1 MAKVNQAEFA
11 KMHGVSRKTVTTW
24 KARGW
29 LVLDGNDVDVESS
42 NQNIERYRKTVT
54 YPARGNKQGNKVTG
68 NTSTGNSQAD
78 EKKES
83 PAQAAE
89 RIIKELGQKMTFDEA
104 RTMKE
109 TYFALLAKL
118 EYEEKSKLLLP
129 WQDMVK
135 AVSSEYSRVR
145 TRLLAIAPE
154 HGPRLRI
161 SASTM
166 TDQEY
171 VNEIQSVMYEAMEEL
186 SVDEGRQPGIQ

>member
-1 MAKVNQAEFA
+1 
-11 KMHGVSRKTVTTW
+11 MHGVSRKTVTAW

-29 LVLDGNDVDVESS
+29 LVMDGNDVDVEAS

-54 YPARGNKQGNKVTG
+54 FRGVGNKQGNKVTG
-68 NTSTGNSQAD
+68 NTPTGNSQPS

-83 PAQAAE
+83 PSQAAE
-89 RIIKELGQKMTFDEA
+89 RIIKELDQKMSFDNA

-129 WQDMVK
+129 WRDMVK

-145 TRLLAIAPE
+145 TRLMAIAPE

-161 SASTM
+161 AASTM

-171 VNEIQSVMYEAMEEL
+171 VNELQSVMYEAMEEL
-186 SVDEGRQPGIQ
+186 SVDEGRQSGIQ